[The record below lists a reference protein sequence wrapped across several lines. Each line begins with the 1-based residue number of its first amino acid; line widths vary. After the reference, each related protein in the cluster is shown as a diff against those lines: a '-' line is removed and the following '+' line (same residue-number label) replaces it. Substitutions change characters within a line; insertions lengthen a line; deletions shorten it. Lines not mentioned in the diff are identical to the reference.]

1 MLLHTAYTGLVAL
14 PFAQSQQNGIAT
26 LLKAEKEAHE
36 IVSQARKYRQDKLK
50 QAKSDAAKEI
60 EAYKA
65 KKDQELKDFESQNV
79 GSTAELEKKADQDVQ
94 GELAEIKKIS
104 KAKTADVI
112 KLLVAAVT
120 EPIPEMHVNAN

>member
-1 MLLHTAYTGLVAL
+1 MYRTNRSA
-14 PFAQSQQNGIAT
+14 FAQSQQNGIAT

-65 KKDQELKDFESQNV
+65 KKDQELRDFESQNV